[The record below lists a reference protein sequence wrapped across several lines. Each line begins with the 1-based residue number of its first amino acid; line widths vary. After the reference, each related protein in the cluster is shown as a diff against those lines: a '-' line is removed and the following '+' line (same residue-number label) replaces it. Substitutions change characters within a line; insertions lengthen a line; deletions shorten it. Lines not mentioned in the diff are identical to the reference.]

1 LDWWGASRRA
11 RADARHLRDL
21 YGDRAE
27 AWCEGALAGLPR
39 NDPRRRSVRLI
50 VHALRELSA
59 TEDRAH
65 REAHRARSALSLRP
79 VPWRR

>member
-39 NDPRRRSVRLI
+39 NDPRRRSVQLI
-50 VHALRELSA
+50 AQALRELSA
-59 TEDRAH
+59 TEGRAQ
-65 REAHRARSALSLRP
+65 REAPRPRPAIALRT
-79 VPWRR
+79 VQWRR